1 MPGSPLI
8 CTADKSKSCRDSSAA
23 RRGRVSKMTAEVQ
36 TSFARGGAKSS
47 AEARHKRAPRCFTH
61 RGPPVSRR
69 REPTYSAFDRFPNG
83 MAALTRLGLGRHSSS
98 NAGRP
103 APLSARSFRAKS
115 ARLQAS
121 ADWFYRAYLIAA
133 AAFDPTA
140 AVERAA
146 IAVVR
151 LCIGWLI
158 ARQVQS
164 APPRHS
170 KKVAS

>member
-1 MPGSPLI
+1 M
-8 CTADKSKSCRDSSAA
+8 
-23 RRGRVSKMTAEVQ
+23 
-36 TSFARGGAKSS
+36 
-47 AEARHKRAPRCFTH
+47 
-61 RGPPVSRR
+61 
-69 REPTYSAFDRFPNG
+69 
-83 MAALTRLGLGRHSSS
+83 ALTGRKVMLGLGLGRHSSS
-98 NAGRP
+98 NVGRP
-103 APLSARSFRAKS
+103 APLSAKSFRAKS

-121 ADWFYRAYLIAA
+121 ADWLYRAYLIAA

-164 APPRHS
+164 APRWRS
-170 KKVAS
+170 KEVSS